1 MRVWAILTAVFAL
14 TVTTGVS
21 AHHSHGQYQET
32 FMDVEGVVKEVHL
45 VLPHSW
51 IYIEVKDAKG
61 GEPQLWALEATGR
74 TQLERAGVAK
84 GYLKAGDTIK
94 ARCHQLRD
102 GTNGCLLGFLKAPD
116 GTVRDWDNGQ
126 PVTNLQNF

>member
-1 MRVWAILTAVFAL
+1 MRVWAILTALFAL
-14 TVTTGVS
+14 TLTTGIS

-51 IYIEVKDAKG
+51 IYIEVKDPKG

-74 TQLERAGVAK
+74 TQLERAGVIK
-84 GYLKAGDTIK
+84 GYIKPGDSIK

-102 GTNGCLLGFLKAPD
+102 GTNGCLLGFLKAAD

-126 PVTNLQNF
+126 VVTNQQNF

>member
-1 MRVWAILTAVFAL
+1 MRIWGILTAVFAL
-14 TVTTGVS
+14 MVTTGVS
-21 AHHSHGQYQET
+21 AHHSHGQYEET

-61 GEPQLWALEATGR
+61 GEAELWALEATGR
-74 TQLERAGVAK
+74 TQLERAGVIK
-84 GYLKAGDTIK
+84 GYVKPGDTIK

-102 GTNGCLLGFLKAPD
+102 GSNGCLLGFLKAAD

-126 PVTNLQNF
+126 PATNLQNF